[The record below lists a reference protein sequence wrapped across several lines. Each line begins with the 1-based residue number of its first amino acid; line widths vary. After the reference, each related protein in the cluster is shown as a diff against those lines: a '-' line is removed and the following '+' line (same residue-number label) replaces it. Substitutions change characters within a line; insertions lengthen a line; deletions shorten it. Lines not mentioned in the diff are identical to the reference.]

1 MNNFDFGNS
10 GRPIVEF
17 WLSADTDTIG
27 QKPILSA
34 DCIGR
39 LFTNKKHRILSTF
52 YFAAVL
58 TCTENWHA
66 CFLCI
71 LGFFNVFPFE
81 KKKLCSIF
89 FRNFFTVS
97 PNFFLKIHVF
107 VWKYRPILLEKPIIG
122 IGRYY
127 RPTIG
132 RLIGKTINR
141 SSTNLQSIQRIFIFK
156 MIT

>member
-1 MNNFDFGNS
+1 MNLNYNS
-10 GRPIVEF
+10 LRCSFSTLISCPSRERPIVEF

-52 YFAAVL
+52 YFEAVL

-66 CFLCI
+66 WNFLCI

-81 KKKLCSIF
+81 KKTLFNFFFLIFSLFLQIF
-89 FRNFFTVS
+89 FWKS
-97 PNFFLKIHVF
+97 MFLS
-107 VWKYRPILLEKPIIG
+107 ES
-122 IGRYY
+122 IGRYFWKN
-127 RPTIG
+127 RLSVSADTIG
-132 RLIGKTINR
+132 RL
-141 SSTNLQSIQRIFIFK
+141 SAD
-156 MIT
+156 